1 MSSKEE
7 LQEMQAL
14 RRRRRGRQ
22 LLGALVCFLVVVG
35 LFSIVGSGIDLAA
48 TLLDDTEEKQ
58 MFEERLK
65 TLVALDPLPFDSL
78 EEANVNTLLHAAI
91 GASVDSTRD
100 DYERDE
106 NGAMYLPTLD
116 IETTLLA
123 LYGPDF
129 QFEYQ
134 TFEDHGITFTYV
146 PEKQAYLLPVTSA
159 ISNYYPKVTEIKK
172 ESGGVKRVTVGYVS
186 PFQESGAFDPN
197 AQPDP
202 VKYQDYLFKKNGSD
216 YYLYAI
222 VESQAKVQT
231 AQSASTAQGGQDTV
245 QQGTLESMLGDS
257 LPTVE
262 STSLAV
268 SEQPAA

>member
-1 MSSKEE
+1 
-7 LQEMQAL
+7 MQ
-14 RRRRRGRQ
+14 
-22 LLGALVCFLVVVG
+22 
-35 LFSIVGSGIDLAA
+35 
-48 TLLDDTEEKQ
+48 
-58 MFEERLK
+58 
-65 TLVALDPLPFDSL
+65 
-78 EEANVNTLLHAAI
+78 
-91 GASVDSTRD
+91 
-100 DYERDE
+100 
-106 NGAMYLPTLD
+106 
-116 IETTLLA
+116 TTLFIVKNVWKWFFSRPEGRRSDLDGVA
-123 LYGPDF
+123 SLIFARGW
-129 QFEYQ
+129 
-134 TFEDHGITFTYV
+134 IT
-146 PEKQAYLLPVTSA
+146 QAFSA
-159 ISNYYPKVTEIKK
+159 DSPPRFGGGKVTEIKK

-231 AQSASTAQGGQDTV
+231 AQSDSTAQGGQDTV